1 MPIANNMGDLQQ
13 MFRHQLQNAMQV
25 VQSKVEADMFEE
37 VGSFYTMG
45 SPRIYPRTGNLGS
58 SPRTT
63 ALSVGGDSV
72 SFEAYLEPGS
82 YDSVNAYLQSLGW
95 ESYFSPLQ
103 AFTAAENHTSHV
115 RGKPGFWKRSQVKM
129 EQELND
135 AMTSFF
141 V

>member
-37 VGSFYTMG
+37 VGSFYTFG
-45 SPRIYPRTGNLGS
+45 DPVLYPRTGNLGS

-63 ALSVGGDSV
+63 GLTLGGNSA
-72 SFEAYLEPGS
+72 SFEAYLELGS
-82 YDSVNAYLQSLGW
+82 YDSVNAYLQSLGYA
-95 ESYFSPLQ
+95 SYFSPLQ
-103 AFTAAENHTSHV
+103 VFTAAEHGTDRV
-115 RGKPGFWKRSQVKM
+115 KGKPGFWRRSEAKF
-129 EQELND
+129 EKELND
-135 AMTSFF
+135 TITSFF